1 MGSEMCIRDR
11 VYPPPPAFTVAA
23 EIAPLETVMFAVALA
38 PRPEEFTKATLLY
51 VPS

>member
-1 MGSEMCIRDR
+1 MKVSEV

-23 EIAPLETVMFAVALA
+23 EIAPLETVMFAVALE
-38 PRPEEFTKATLLY
+38 PLPEEFTKATLLY